1 MYHIDVPASNENVTE
16 RLKNM
21 EARATTQRIAW
32 SLTEISASTGLSLG
46 FLRNEV
52 RRGTLPIKKF
62 GRRVLVLEEDLR
74 TYLTEG
80 SPNKEDARDVA

>member
-1 MYHIDVPASNENVTE
+1 MDTNGAIQ
-16 RLKNM
+16 
-21 EARATTQRIAW
+21 RAAW
-32 SLTEISASTGLSLG
+32 SLSEISASTGLSIG

-74 TYLTEG
+74 SYLTEG
-80 SPNKEDARDVA
+80 RPNTEDDREAA